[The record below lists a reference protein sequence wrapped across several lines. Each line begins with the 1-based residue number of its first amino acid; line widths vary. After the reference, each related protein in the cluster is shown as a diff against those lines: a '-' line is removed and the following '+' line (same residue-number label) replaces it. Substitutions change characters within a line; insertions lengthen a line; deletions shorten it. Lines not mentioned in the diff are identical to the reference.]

1 MTGIGGKRTL
11 RRPHHSGNFDAV
23 EVEEAESA
31 LRQAQAILARPGHYE
46 PEEWMLLA
54 TLVGEADLAV
64 RHANDTS
71 ADLRLLLDQV
81 VGELREATD
90 GFTNPKFVKAS
101 GAARRRN
108 KVLFCGTA

>member
-1 MTGIGGKRTL
+1 L
-11 RRPHHSGNFDAV
+11 RCPHHSGNFDAV
-23 EVEEAESA
+23 KVEEAESA
-31 LRQAQAILARPGHYE
+31 LRQAQAILAHPGQYD

-64 RHANDTS
+64 RHANEAS

-81 VGELREATD
+81 VGEFREATD
-90 GFTNPKFVKAS
+90 GFTNLKFLNAS

-108 KVLFCGTA
+108 KVLFSGHA